1 VLERRKDVG
10 HEWRDT
16 GYRNVEKEKWKE
28 VVRDRVKKMEMGQY
42 VRKIFGKERLV
53 R

>member
-16 GYRNVEKEKWKE
+16 GYTNFEEEKGKE
-28 VVRDRVKKMEMGQY
+28 VVRGQVKKMEMGQY